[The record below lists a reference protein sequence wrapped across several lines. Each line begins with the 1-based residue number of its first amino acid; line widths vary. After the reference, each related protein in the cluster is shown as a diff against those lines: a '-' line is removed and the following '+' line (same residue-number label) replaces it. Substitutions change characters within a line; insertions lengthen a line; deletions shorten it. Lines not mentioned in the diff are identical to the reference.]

1 MSPMKHLALISLV
14 FLPAIAFASVADT
27 LLELDNQGIFASI
40 SLWSML
46 IVAFATSLMVWVG
59 GRKMHGG
66 VFGNVLTYFSIGMSL
81 VFVGIVTEMP
91 WFSNISPLYTKLVH
105 DSLFIVGY
113 ILMGVAASKLLK
125 VIKGE

>member
-1 MSPMKHLALISLV
+1 MKYIALISLV
-14 FLPAIAFASVADT
+14 FLPTIAFAGVTDT
-27 LLELDNQGIFASI
+27 LLVLDDSGLFSSL

-46 IVAFATSLMVWVG
+46 IVAFVTSMMVWIG
-59 GRKMHGG
+59 GRHMRGG
-66 VFGNVLTYFSIGMSL
+66 VLGRVLTCFSMGMTL
-81 VFVGIVTEMP
+81 IFFGATTEVQ
-91 WFSNISPLYTKLVH
+91 WIRDILGLYAKLVH